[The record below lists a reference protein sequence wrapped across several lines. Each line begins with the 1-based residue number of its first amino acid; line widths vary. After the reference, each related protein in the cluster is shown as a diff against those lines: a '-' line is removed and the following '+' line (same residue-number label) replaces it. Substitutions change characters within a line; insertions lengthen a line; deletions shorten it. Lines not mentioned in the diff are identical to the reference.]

1 MNVRPD
7 EVSGAQNVKQDA
19 ASVRVSA
26 ASAVPSGRR
35 DEVNGR
41 ASGELSVRLDEASGR
56 PGVKP
61 PEVNARA
68 PFTSGLVA

>member
-1 MNVRPD
+1 M
-7 EVSGAQNVKQDA
+7 SGAQNVKQDA
-19 ASVRVSA
+19 ASVRVNA

-35 DEVNGR
+35 DEVNVGASK
-41 ASGELSVRLDEASGR
+41 ASGRPGVRLDEASGR

-68 PFTSGLVA
+68 AFTSGLVA